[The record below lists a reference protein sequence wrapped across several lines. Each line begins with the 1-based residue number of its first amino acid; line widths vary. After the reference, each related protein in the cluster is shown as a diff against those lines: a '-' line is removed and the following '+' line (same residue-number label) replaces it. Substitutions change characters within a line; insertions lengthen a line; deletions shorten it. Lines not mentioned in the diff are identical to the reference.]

1 VKLWGFLK
9 YLFLGI
15 AKINPKLCD
24 GLLLVKILKEIR
36 RIESNANNDDS
47 HRNVINKI
55 YSQKIQGS
63 AAASSGEVPPEQ
75 PIIPPPPEAKPRVV
89 GSGSGTEAPPEQP
102 VTPPAQPA
110 SLLSDDEQV
119 IQAIALGQR
128 RQVEAEYSAKVKA
141 LEDQITAAQERIEQE
156 ANAREQVRQES
167 AAALEAQERRFKL
180 IQAASNALGFGDYVP
195 GLNIE
200 SAAVPTDSFIAPMS
214 MRGGI
219 SGSDAVREYQKIFD
233 DKAASPRVQVA
244 SPTGSVETQMDTRN
258 LDSFLIDNRAS
269 LIKGF
274 ENYAKNKLG
283 LLRGGNV
290 SMEQSAAATGFSNIP
305 GAFLTFLSSE
315 MRLTH
320 QARFV
325 LWQFCNNRVN
335 LGVPPGQTASV
346 PRMLL
351 LEEGDVPS
359 DWHLLPGV
367 PLTDQRQPLNATS
380 EPIFI
385 RENGVGRDGKVR
397 PVSIP
402 EFITAYSLMDL
413 LTVLRQRL
421 RYNYELF
428 EDISISNL
436 WFQST
441 ITAYNNG
448 GDMVLTPAQ
457 VTANGG
463 GQFTVDFLGS
473 LAAYMADEL
482 KVPPYDNCYGLV
494 LNATQLEQLNRDPK
508 LNDRWY
514 EGSPVNELTNYLAM
528 ETGQPITGRVSGY
541 VGMISNFHIFRQNS
555 FGVGQPGSR
564 GVQTET
570 LGGTPRTTNTAFA
583 FGMGTV
589 GRAQALPFNIRE
601 IIVNDGRSR
610 DFYWL
615 SHEGFGSLDVDSAIS
630 PGQQSRVIQ
639 VRTSKTKVGA

>member
-1 VKLWGFLK
+1 M
-9 YLFLGI
+9 
-15 AKINPKLCD
+15 
-24 GLLLVKILKEIR
+24 KILKEIR

-63 AAASSGEVPPEQ
+63 AAASNGEVPPEQ

-89 GSGSGTEAPPEQP
+89 GSGSQNEAPPEQP
-102 VTPPAQPA
+102 VTSPTQPQSPAQPQLSQVTS
-110 SLLSDDEQV
+110 SLLQDEKL
-119 IQAIALGQR
+119 IQQIA
-128 RQVEAEYSAKVKA
+128 EAQKRKAEIEVSARMRE
-141 LEDQITAAQERIEQE
+141 LEDKLANAEAKADEE
-156 ANAREQVRQES
+156 ANLREKQSRES
-167 AAALEAQERRFKL
+167 TAALEAQERTFKA
-180 IQAASNALGFGDYVP
+180 IQLASNALGFGDYIP

-200 SAAVPTDSFIAPMS
+200 SAAVPTDIHSSFIAPQS
-214 MRGGI
+214 TRGGI
-219 SGSDAVREYQKIFD
+219 SGRDAVREYQRMFD
-233 DKAASPRVQVA
+233 DKAACPRVQVA
-244 SPTGSVETQMDTRN
+244 SPTGAVETQMDVRH
-258 LDSFLIDNRAS
+258 LDSFHAESRAS
-269 LIKGF
+269 LLKGF
-274 ENYAKNKLG
+274 ETYAKDKLG
-283 LLRGGNV
+283 LLRGGSV
-290 SMEQSAAATGFSNIP
+290 GFTDSAAATGFSNIP

-315 MRLTH
+315 MRMTH
-320 QARFV
+320 QERFV
-325 LWQFCNNRVN
+325 LWQFCNNRTN

-367 PLTDQRQPLNATS
+367 PLTDLRQPLNATS

-385 RENGVGRDGKVR
+385 RENGIGRDGKVR

-402 EFITAYSLMDL
+402 EFIIAYSLMDL
-413 LTVLRQRL
+413 LTALRQRL
-421 RYNYELF
+421 RYNYEYF
-428 EDISISNL
+428 EDLSISDL

-441 ITAYNNG
+441 ITAYNNS
-448 GDMVLTPAQ
+448 GDLVLTPAG

-473 LAAYMADEL
+473 LAAYMSDEL
-482 KVPPYDNCYGLV
+482 KVPPYDSCYGLV
-494 LNATQLEQLNRDPK
+494 MNATQLEQLNRDPK
-508 LNDRWY
+508 LDQRWY
-514 EGSPVNELTNYLAM
+514 EGSPVSELTNYLTL
-528 ETGQPITGRVSGY
+528 ETGQPITGRINGY

-555 FGVGQPGSR
+555 FGTGNPGAR

-570 LGGTPRTTNTAFA
+570 LGGQARTTSTAFA

-615 SHEGFGSLDVDSAIS
+615 SHEGFGALDVDPALS
-630 PGQQSRVIQ
+630 PGQQPRVVQ